1 SPGESGRFGPVG
13 PSAVGCEARRCA
25 RPAPLGPGRRALSF
39 RQAPSS
45 WSYFRGTESE
55 NAVPDVPSVPTLGEI
70 RATLFSLAIRV
81 ATSDHPLSLCPK
93 FPSTSQYLT
102 LSLLSRTGNS
112 GNHRKRLL
120 QHLLDAFSPE
130 AKNLASP
137 NTDPHRLEEAVSVM
151 LG

>member
-1 SPGESGRFGPVG
+1 
-13 PSAVGCEARRCA
+13 
-25 RPAPLGPGRRALSF
+25 
-39 RQAPSS
+39 
-45 WSYFRGTESE
+45 
-55 NAVPDVPSVPTLGEI
+55 
-70 RATLFSLAIRV
+70 
-81 ATSDHPLSLCPK
+81 
-93 FPSTSQYLT
+93 STSQYLT

-151 LG
+151 LGELFLSQLPAQSLFLYRDRGSAIASETRGGAEGRLRKEIESLIVIPATEVGPVLSHHASVVFT